1 MWKCPNCG
9 EQIEDGFDSCWK
21 CAGVA
26 EETAVRQ
33 AKPKKPLEQF
43 EVVCILIAVL
53 PGVVFFALGR
63 SQGPEDSAFR
73 IAAIIAGWVI
83 GLGGY
88 AGIKIYQRSK
98 TRGQR

>member
-1 MWKCPNCG
+1 MWKCPKCG
-9 EQIEDGFDSCWK
+9 EQIEDAFDSCWK
-21 CAGVA
+21 CAGIA
-26 EETAVRQ
+26 QQ
-33 AKPKKPLEQF
+33 AATEDKPKKPLEQF
-43 EVVCILIAVL
+43 ELICILIAVL

-83 GLGGY
+83 GFGGY